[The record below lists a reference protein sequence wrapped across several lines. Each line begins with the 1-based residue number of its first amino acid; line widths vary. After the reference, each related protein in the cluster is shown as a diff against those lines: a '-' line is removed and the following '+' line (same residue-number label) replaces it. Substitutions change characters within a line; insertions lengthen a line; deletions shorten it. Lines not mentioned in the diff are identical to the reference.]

1 MTSPS
6 LMPASEA
13 TPPAS
18 RPWLAL
24 ALTFLF
30 LGIGYALPFRLAPA
44 PPAGPWQGSLAPEI
58 LNLYALTVF
67 AGWGHFV
74 YAWRGQFQGT
84 MRLPGRLRAG
94 YWIAVAGCIAL
105 LVLLRSLLG
114 VALFSGL
121 VWVWFIAHF
130 VKAEL
135 VFAGPI
141 GSIGPI
147 GPAGKG
153 AMKSVPG
160 NDPSVSWQPVAAFA
174 WLSLV
179 LFNVANIQD
188 HHWLLFL
195 GCTVLGVLILLTGGW
210 RLAEGSSFLPAL
222 ALFFDGEAFVWGT
235 YGPYMHPMF
244 RIGVYVF
251 HVAGASFFH
260 YLGSYAYGHARSSRD
275 RWLRPV
281 QVAALNL
288 AIIAICC
295 AAAWLPSLHVLS
307 PLLGLEW
314 FTLWVAAHLAASDLL
329 PVWKKLARPAA
340 VPASAA
346 R

>member
-6 LMPASEA
+6 LMPTSEA
-13 TPPAS
+13 SPPPS

-30 LGIGYALPFRLAPA
+30 LGIGDALPFRLAPA
-44 PPAGPWQGSLAPEI
+44 PPAGLWQGSIAPEV

-74 YAWRGQFQGT
+74 CAWRGQFQGT
-84 MRLPGRLRAG
+84 ARLPGRLRAA
-94 YWIAVAGCIAL
+94 YWAAVAACMVL
-105 LVLLRSLLG
+105 LVLVRSLLG

-135 VFAGPI
+135 VFAGP
-141 GSIGPI
+141 S
-147 GPAGKG
+147 AGD
-153 AMKSVPG
+153 ARPTR
-160 NDPSVSWQPVAAFA
+160 PSVSWQPVAAFA

-179 LFNVANIQD
+179 LFNVAGIQE
-188 HHWLLFL
+188 HHWLLFG
-195 GCTVLGVLILLTGGW
+195 GCTGLGVLILLTGGW
-210 RLAEGSSFLPAL
+210 RRLAQGSSFLPTL

-235 YGPYMHPMF
+235 YGQYMHPMF
-244 RIGVYVF
+244 RIGIYVF

-260 YLGSYAYGHARSSRD
+260 YFGSYAYGHARSSRD

-295 AAAWLPSLHVLS
+295 AAAWLPSLRVLS

-329 PVWKKLARPAA
+329 PVWKKLGRPRTVAAPVAR
-340 VPASAA
+340 
-346 R
+346 

>member
-1 MTSPS
+1 MTNPS
-6 LMPASEA
+6 L
-13 TPPAS
+13 TPVPEVMLRAS

-30 LGIGYALPFRLAPA
+30 LGIGYALPVQLAPTA
-44 PPAGPWQGSLAPEI
+44 PGGLWQGSIAPEV

-84 MRLPGRLRAG
+84 TRLPGRLRAG
-94 YWIAVAGCIAL
+94 YWTAVAACILL
-105 LVLLRSLLG
+105 LVLFRSLLG

-135 VFAGPI
+135 IFAG
-141 GSIGPI
+141 SN
-147 GPAGKG
+147 ARDDR
-153 AMKSVPG
+153 MEQ
-160 NDPSVSWQPVAAFA
+160 PSVSWQPVAAFA

-179 LFNVANIQD
+179 LFNVASIQE
-188 HHWLLFL
+188 HRWLLFA
-195 GCTVLGVLILLTGGW
+195 GCTGLGALILLTGGW
-210 RLAEGSSFLPAL
+210 RRLAQGSSFLPAL

-235 YGPYMHPMF
+235 YGQYMHPMF

-260 YLGSYAYGHARSSRD
+260 YLGSYAYGHARNSLD
-275 RWLRPV
+275 RWLRPIL
-281 QVAALNL
+281 VAALNL
-288 AIIAICC
+288 TIIAICC
-295 AAAWLPSLHVLS
+295 AAAWLPRLRMLS

-329 PVWKKLARPAA
+329 PIWKKLAVPRAIPAPAA
-340 VPASAA
+340 Q
-346 R
+346 